1 MGNLNS
7 GFFLAALAIVLIDV
21 VLAGDNA
28 VVIAM
33 AVKSLPQ
40 AQRRSGVAVGALGAV
55 VLRVILTSFA
65 ARMLQ
70 LEFLKLVGG
79 GLIFWIAVKLLADG
93 GSGEEKVQSAQ
104 SLRQAIWIILVADVT
119 MSLDNIL
126 AVAAV
131 AKDNRLLLIAGLGL
145 SIPFVVFTSSLLS
158 RVMDRFP
165 VLIWIGA
172 AILGRVAGEMMVT
185 DPWIQRVLRP
195 SEQIAVVGE
204 VCGAGLVLVVGWWMK
219 RRKAGRKRDTMGV

>member
-40 AQRRSGVAVGALGAV
+40 AQRRTGVAAGALGAV

-70 LEFLKLVGG
+70 LEFLSLIGG

-93 GSGEEKVQSAQ
+93 GSAEEKVKSAQ
-104 SLRQAIWIILVADVT
+104 NLRQAIWIILVADVT

-172 AILGRVAGEMMVT
+172 AILGRVAGKMMVT

-195 SEQIAVVGE
+195 SEQIPVVGE

-219 RRKAGRKRDTMGV
+219 RRKAGRKKDKVGE